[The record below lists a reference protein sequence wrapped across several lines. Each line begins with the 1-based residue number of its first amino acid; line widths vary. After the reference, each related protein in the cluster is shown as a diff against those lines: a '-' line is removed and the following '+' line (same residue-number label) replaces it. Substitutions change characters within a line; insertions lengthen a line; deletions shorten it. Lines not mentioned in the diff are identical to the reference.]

1 MKNNITNCSKNKQLL
16 FSFNNK
22 IAADFKGGD
31 ITSDGGAVLL
41 REFDKK
47 ISFIKGLSKCINDP
61 RNPLLTIHKQEEL
74 LRQRMFQ
81 IALGYEDADD
91 SDLLRK
97 DPLFQVS
104 VKEDDWRLMDV
115 EELASQ
121 PTITRLENRVQEEEI
136 EKVNGFLV
144 DAYIKSVTADGRY
157 PETITLDI
165 DSTGAPTHG
174 SQQLSLFHG
183 YYEETM
189 YHPLFITDI
198 ESKLLLGA
206 YLRPGNVHTA
216 HEAEK
221 YISPVINRLKI
232 AFPATRIII
241 REDSGFSSPKPYNY
255 CKREGLFFV
264 IGLATNK
271 VLERKIEKY
280 LKRARQSFEEGNQE
294 PIKLYVSFRY
304 KAESWDRQQRIVA
317 KIEIN
322 KHGEEIRYVATN
334 IKGKAKDIY
343 EFYTKRGECEN
354 RIEELKNGFSADRLS
369 CHKFYA
375 NYFRLLL
382 HSCAYNFVM
391 LLKHN
396 VKNKELA
403 DAKIDTFRIKVLKV
417 GAWIK
422 ETVRKIWV
430 HFSSAWPFRN
440 LFEEI
445 YWSIINSPPYSLA

>member
-1 MKNNITNCSKNKQLL
+1 MNNNTKNRCKNKQLL
-16 FSFNNK
+16 FSFNDK
-22 IAADFKGGD
+22 ITADFKGGD

-47 ISFIKGLSKCINDP
+47 ISFIKGLNKCINDP
-61 RNPLLTIHKQEEL
+61 RDPLLTIHKQEEL

-81 IALGYEDADD
+81 ITLGYKDADD
-91 SDLLRK
+91 SDVLRQ
-97 DPLFQVS
+97 DPLFQLS
-104 VKEDDWRLMDV
+104 VKEDDWRLIDI

-121 PTITRLENRVQEEEI
+121 PTITRLENRVQDKELDEMN
-136 EKVNGFLV
+136 KFLT
-144 DAYIKSVTADGRY
+144 DTYIKSVGVKGKH

-165 DSTGAPTHG
+165 DSTDAPTHG
-174 SQQLSLFHG
+174 AQQLSFFHG

-189 YHPLFITDI
+189 YHPLLITEI

-221 YISPVINRLKI
+221 YISPVVNRLKS
-232 AFPATRIII
+232 AFPATKIIL

-255 CKREGLFFV
+255 CKREGLFFA
-264 IGLATNK
+264 IGVATNK

-280 LKRARQSFEEGNQE
+280 LTKARQLFEEGNQE
-294 PIKLYVSFRY
+294 TVKLYVSFRY
-304 KAESWDRQQRIVA
+304 KAESWDRQQRIAA

-334 IKGKAKDIY
+334 IKGRSKDIY
-343 EFYTKRGECEN
+343 AFYTKRGECEN

-382 HSCAYNFVM
+382 HSCAYNFIM
-391 LLKHN
+391 LLKRN
-396 VKNKELA
+396 VKSEELA
-403 DAKIDTFRIKVLKV
+403 DVKIDTFRIKVLKV

>member
-1 MKNNITNCSKNKQLL
+1 MKDNTKNNSINKQIL
-16 FSFNNK
+16 FTFNDK
-22 IAADFKGGD
+22 ITADFKGGD

-61 RNPLLTIHKQEEL
+61 RNPLLVTHKQEEL

-91 SDLLRK
+91 SDTLRQ

-104 VKEDDWRLMDV
+104 VKEDDWRLIET

-121 PTITRLENRVQEEEI
+121 PTITRLENRVQDKEI
-136 EKVNGFLV
+136 DEMNKFLT
-144 DAYIKSVTADGRY
+144 DTYIKSVGVKGKH

-165 DSTGAPTHG
+165 DSTDAPTHG
-174 SQQLSLFHG
+174 AQQLSFFHG

-189 YHPLFITDI
+189 YHPLLITEI
-198 ESKLLLGA
+198 ESKFLLGA

-221 YISPVINRLKI
+221 YISPVVNRLKST
-232 AFPATRIII
+232 FPATKIIL

-255 CKREGLFFV
+255 CKREGLFFA
-264 IGLATNK
+264 IGVATNK
-271 VLERKIEKY
+271 VLEKKIEKY
-280 LKRARQSFEEGNQE
+280 LTKARQLFAEGNQE
-294 PIKLYVSFRY
+294 TVKLYVSFRY

-334 IKGKAKDIY
+334 IKGKAKNVY
-343 EFYTKRGECEN
+343 GFYTKRGECEN

-382 HSCAYNFVM
+382 HSCAYNFTM
-391 LLKHN
+391 LLKRN
-396 VKNKELA
+396 VKSEELA
-403 DAKIDTFRIKVLKV
+403 DVKIDTFRIKVLKV

-422 ETVRKIWV
+422 KTVRKIWV

-445 YWSIINSPPYSLA
+445 YQSIINSPPYSLA